1 MSRRGPDRNGG
12 VEDGPTVT
20 VINAHPSSRLQHQ
33 PFIEAVSNVLDFA
46 GVDRG
51 EVRVIFVDEKEL
63 LRLNRDFLG
72 HDYHTDVITFPLEP
86 DPLEGEIY
94 ISVEMTRTQAGEEG
108 VSFYDEARRLAI
120 HGTLHLVGYDDGTT
134 EERAEMRKLEDQF
147 LEIGNR
153 PGSPLAGI

>member
-1 MSRRGPDRNGG
+1 MSPNRIGGGADRPS
-12 VEDGPTVT
+12 VC
-20 VINAHPSSRLQHQ
+20 VINAHPSCRLRHQ
-33 PFIEAVSNVLDFA
+33 PFIEAVSNVLAYA
-46 GVDRG
+46 GVERG
-51 EVRVIFVDEKEL
+51 EIRVIFVDEAEL

-86 DPLEGEIY
+86 DPLEGEVY

-120 HGTLHLVGYDDGTT
+120 HGTLHLVGYDDGTP
-134 EERAEMRKLEDQF
+134 EERGEMRRLEDRF

-153 PGSPLAGI
+153 PGSPLSGI